1 MMSQFQ
7 EDTRK
12 VQTAVT
18 GRPGS
23 GSPVFLPFDH
33 DDFDLFMRGRTRED
47 FYCGILL
54 GGCGKKLTAKR
65 YLDKKCH
72 FAHRPPVHCRRTRT
86 GEDSADHL
94 YIGEA
99 LHQWLRTQGHPN
111 AEVTYPDMGSGPG
124 HAVEVWFGPGRR
136 LIRVQMARL
145 PLATW
150 EETRAKLSGR
160 NTHVHWAYGPDS
172 GLAHNEV
179 ESEGYAIR
187 FSCRTERGI
196 RQVYVGT
203 QRADHS
209 VELTTLDHCRLT
221 DDGIITPHLA
231 DTSRAVT
238 PKPQSPSVAF
248 PLLPDSVAFTA
259 SIPLDAVGA
268 DPGHLLYEAD
278 VQSAGAGM
286 MRMRLTFPSGIEPPL
301 PHRLNLIEGPAHL
314 TPLGA
319 ATPATGQ
326 GWLIRAHSFSALA
339 ERKDP
344 RWPALRPLPEPQRP
358 QIRSTRQPEATES
371 ASSRQLLTSGEWAL
385 VDSFRKRLAKV
396 ARSRGIINWETLIAY
411 AGHAPA
417 DFTPE
422 DRVRLLVATGHHRS
436 SGKPVLASLVKL
448 AGQRPG
454 VPPFFRDVLAG
465 LGWETGLPD
474 TRVEAIWA
482 KHQKTAHQGIG
493 IAAPT
498 TTTVPL
504 TINSDLVGRLRQ
516 HLHLVARGH
525 GLIKWS
531 TLLKK
536 ARVVASTVAPGDGVR
551 LLVAVDF
558 PYGSDRPVLSSLI
571 RADSQQGGPVSFFEA
586 ALRELGWTPSDDA
599 PTAAA
604 AWKTERERAYALVRQ
619 SAQGTRT
626 PPRLAENGAF
636 WTKRGLTRAA
646 VITSV
651 RTSLLA
657 AARRQVSVGW
667 HTLAAAAGLNAEDL
681 SDQIRALILIE
692 VDRPSGP
699 TGVLLSSLVI
709 STENTPV
716 PYFADILKALGR
728 PHTTRP
734 IELGR
739 IRKLEQARAFA
750 AHEPSTDSPNT

>member
-1 MMSQFQ
+1 MMSQFE

-47 FYCGILL
+47 FYCGLLL

-99 LHQWLRTQGHPN
+99 LHRWLRAQGHSN

-124 HAVEVWFGPGRR
+124 HAVEVRFGPGRR

-145 PLATW
+145 PLTMW
-150 EETRAKLSGR
+150 EKTRDELSGR
-160 NTHVHWAYGPDS
+160 NTHVHWAYGPHS

-179 ESEGYAIR
+179 EAEGHAIR
-187 FSCRTERGI
+187 FSCRTEGGT

-203 QRADHS
+203 QRADHR

-221 DDGIITPHLA
+221 DDGIITPHLV
-231 DTSRAVT
+231 DTRRAVT
-238 PKPQSPSVAF
+238 PEPLSPSVAF
-248 PLLPDSVAFTA
+248 PLLPDSIAFTA
-259 SIPLDAVGA
+259 SVPVDAVGA

-278 VQSAGAGM
+278 VQPAGSGM

-314 TPLGA
+314 TPLTTDA
-319 ATPATGQ
+319 PATGQ
-326 GWLIRAHSFSALA
+326 GWLIRAHGFSALA
-339 ERKDP
+339 ERTDP

-358 QIRSTRQPEATES
+358 
-371 ASSRQLLTSGEWAL
+371 LTSEERAL
-385 VDSFRKRLAKV
+385 VDSFRKRLAKI

-454 VPPFFRDVLAG
+454 VPPFFRDVLVG
-465 LGWETGLPD
+465 LGWEAGLSD
-474 TRVEAIWA
+474 ARVEAIWA
-482 KHQKTAHQGIG
+482 TQQKTAHQGIG
-493 IAAPT
+493 IAAAT

-504 TINSDLVGRLRQ
+504 TINADLVGRIRQ

-525 GLIKWS
+525 SLIKWS
-531 TLLKK
+531 ALLKK
-536 ARVVASTVAPGDGVR
+536 ARVIASTVAPEDGVR

-571 RADSQQGGPVSFFEA
+571 RADSQQGGPVPFFEA
-586 ALRELGWTPSDDA
+586 ALRELGWAPSDDT

-604 AWKTERERAYALVRQ
+604 AWKRERERAYALVRQ
-619 SAQGTRT
+619 SVQGTRT
-626 PPRLAENGAF
+626 PPRLAEDGAF

-646 VITSV
+646 VISSV
-651 RTSLLA
+651 RTSLLS
-657 AARRQVSVGW
+657 AARRRVSVGW
-667 HTLAAAAGLNAEDL
+667 HTLAAAAGLNADDL
-681 SDQIRALILIE
+681 SDRTRALILIE
-692 VDRPSGP
+692 VDRPAGP

-750 AHEPSTDSPNT
+750 AHDPSTDAPNT